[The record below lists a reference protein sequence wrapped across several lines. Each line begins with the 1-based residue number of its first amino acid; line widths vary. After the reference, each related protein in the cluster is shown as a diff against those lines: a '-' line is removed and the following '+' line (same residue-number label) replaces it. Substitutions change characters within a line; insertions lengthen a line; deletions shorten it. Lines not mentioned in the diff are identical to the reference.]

1 MRLFYKFYKIKNKR
15 LAFWI
20 SVVILIIGIIFV
32 IFWLLDSTERASSF
46 RSFRIDEMSDSE
58 IINIPADCSGFLGG
72 KNHSGEQ
79 SLGFDDWHYKKEDYD
94 KVTTQYQSMSGM
106 TILSATRARNCTV
119 DYTINAE
126 LTKGSI
132 RIVVIIDNMIVEDF
146 SSGGE
151 YKRSYCLEGTKNII
165 IKLLAEEA
173 QFKVTVERKI
183 NNN

>member
-1 MRLFYKFYKIKNKR
+1 VFFYKIKNKR
-15 LAFWI
+15 HAFWI
-20 SVVILIIGIIFV
+20 SVVIFIIVIIYIIFR
-32 IFWLLDSTERASSF
+32 LLDSTERASN
-46 RSFRIDEMSDSE
+46 FRIDEMSDSE
-58 IINIPADCSGFLGG
+58 IINIPSDYSGFLGG
-72 KNHSGEQ
+72 KNYSGEQ
-79 SLGFDDWHYKKEDYD
+79 SLGFDDRRYKEADYD
-94 KVTTQYQSMSGM
+94 KITRQYQSMSGM

-126 LTKGSI
+126 LTKGRI
-132 RIVVIIDNMIVEDF
+132 RIVVIIDNKIVEDF

-173 QFKVTVERKI
+173 QFKVTVERNI